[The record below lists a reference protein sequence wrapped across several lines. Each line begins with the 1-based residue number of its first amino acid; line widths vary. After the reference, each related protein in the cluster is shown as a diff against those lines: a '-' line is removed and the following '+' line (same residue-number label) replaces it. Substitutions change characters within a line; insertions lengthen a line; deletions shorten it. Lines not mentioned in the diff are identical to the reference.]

1 MQTTATTDTQR
12 LLRKLRREGW
22 TVATTGSGHSKA
34 TRPAGGWR
42 RRQGGGARISPDPAS
57 ETTMFRY
64 PLETIVLVFVL
75 FWLLG
80 AFIVPFGGPFI
91 HLILLLVL
99 VVIVVRVLEGR
110 RRL

>member
-1 MQTTATTDTQR
+1 
-12 LLRKLRREGW
+12 
-22 TVATTGSGHSKA
+22 
-34 TRPAGGWR
+34 
-42 RRQGGGARISPDPAS
+42 
-57 ETTMFRY
+57 MFRY

-75 FWLLG
+75 FWILG

-99 VVIVVRVLEGR
+99 VVIVLRVLDGR